1 MKTPC
6 RLASSLFLV
15 IALSCAVE
23 APPPDS
29 GGDTAGMFAFVD
41 VNVIPMDR
49 RISGVMLQGRWL
61 GREEIEQGLEQL
73 AVSYQAGTN

>member
-15 IALSCAVE
+15 LALSCAVE
-23 APPPDS
+23 APPPDP

-49 RISGVMLQGRWL
+49 WF

-73 AVSYQAGTN
+73 AASYQAGTH